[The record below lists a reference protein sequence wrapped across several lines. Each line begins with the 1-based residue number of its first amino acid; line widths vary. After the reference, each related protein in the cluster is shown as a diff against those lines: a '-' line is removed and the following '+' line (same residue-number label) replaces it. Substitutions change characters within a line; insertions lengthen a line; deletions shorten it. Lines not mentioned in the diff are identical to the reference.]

1 LLRRLL
7 GLAKGLTEKE
17 KAILQ
22 LKKESGLSDYKIAR
36 RLKVTPETVTRSRLN
51 AQEKLRR
58 AKMDLEFAKK
68 FGVDVS

>member
-1 LLRRLL
+1 MAM
-7 GLAKGLTEKE
+7 AKGLTEREKE
-17 KAILQ
+17 ILR
-22 LKKESGLSDYKIAR
+22 LKKDSGLSDYKIAR

-68 FGVDVS
+68 FGVEVS